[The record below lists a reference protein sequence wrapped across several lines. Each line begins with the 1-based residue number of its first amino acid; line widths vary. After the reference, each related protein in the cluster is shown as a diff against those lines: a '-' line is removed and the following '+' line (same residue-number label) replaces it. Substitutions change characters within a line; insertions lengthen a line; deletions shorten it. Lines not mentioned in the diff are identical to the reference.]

1 MQPQNIT
8 TDPVTTPVT
17 NAPKSAPDIKP
28 ILDIF
33 LDWAFRLGLGSVCII
48 NSLTALIQ
56 PDGFR
61 KLIEHNFIAQS
72 VGHYQLQLYI
82 IAVNDMLLGL
92 ILLSG
97 FKKKYVYA
105 WAGMWLAIVTFFK
118 ITSL

>member
-33 LDWAFRLGLGSVCII
+33 LDWAFRLGLGSVFII

-105 WAGMWLAIVTFFK
+105 WAGISKTNLYK
-118 ITSL
+118 R